1 MYARSYR
8 LLPVAPT
15 NNIFC
20 EHKLYIILY
29 FSVDNQLY
37 IIFFVWKI
45 QSFLMSIEA

>member
-37 IIFFVWKI
+37 IIFCVENSKL
-45 QSFLMSIEA
+45 LMSIEA